1 MRTAVTAM
9 ANGTSP
15 SGWAG
20 WVGFAGII
28 LIIQGIITGI
38 QGLMAIIGPDQYYV
52 ITEENLLMFNVNG
65 WGWWSL
71 IIGVLLLL
79 TGFALMAGMTWARIV
94 AIILVALS
102 AIGQLFLL
110 SEQPCGSLLIIA
122 LDVLILFAL
131 TVKWNAIEAS

>member
-1 MRTAVTAM
+1 M
-9 ANGTSP
+9 ACGTSP

-20 WVGFAGII
+20 WVGFAGIV
-28 LIIQGIITGI
+28 LIIQGFITGI
-38 QGLMAIIGPDQYYV
+38 QGLMAIVGPDKYYA
-52 ITEENLLMFNVNG
+52 ITDENLFMFNVNA

-71 IIGVLLLL
+71 LIGILLLL
-79 TGFALMAGMTWARIV
+79 TGFALMAGQTWARII

-110 SEQPCGSLLIIA
+110 SEQPFWSLLIIA

-131 TVKWNAIEAS
+131 TVKWNEIEAS

>member
-1 MRTAVTAM
+1 M
-9 ANGTSP
+9 ANGTSA

-38 QGLMAIIGPDQYYV
+38 QGLMAIVGPDKYYV

-71 IIGVLLLL
+71 IIGILLLL

-94 AIILVALS
+94 AIILAALS

-110 SEQPCGSLLIIA
+110 GEQPFWSLLIIA

-131 TVKWNAIEAS
+131 TVKWNAVEVS

>member
-1 MRTAVTAM
+1 M
-9 ANGTSP
+9 ANGTST

-38 QGLMAIIGPDQYYV
+38 QGLMAIVGPDQYYV

-110 SEQPCGSLLIIA
+110 SEQPFWSLLFIA

>member
-1 MRTAVTAM
+1 M
-9 ANGTSP
+9 ANGTAST
-15 SGWAG
+15 GWAG

-38 QGLMAIIGPDQYYV
+38 QGLMAIVGPDQYYV
-52 ITEENLLMFNVNG
+52 VTDESLMMFNVNG

-110 SEQPCGSLLIIA
+110 SEQPFWSLLIIA

>member
-1 MRTAVTAM
+1 M
-9 ANGTSP
+9 ANGTSS

-38 QGLMAIIGPDQYYV
+38 QGLMAIVGPDRYYAV
-52 ITEENLLMFNVNG
+52 TEENIFMFNVNG

-71 IIGVLLLL
+71 IIGILLLL
-79 TGFALMAGMTWARIV
+79 TGIALMAGQTWARVI
-94 AIILVALS
+94 AIILVVLS
-102 AIGQLFLL
+102 AIGQVFVLG
-110 SEQPCGSLLIIA
+110 EQPFWSLLIIA
-122 LDVLILFAL
+122 VDVLILFAL

>member
-1 MRTAVTAM
+1 M
-9 ANGTSP
+9 ANGTST

-38 QGLMAIIGPDQYYV
+38 QGLMAIVGPDQYYV
-52 ITEENLLMFNVNG
+52 ITEENLFMFNVNG

-79 TGFALMAGMTWARIV
+79 TGFALMAGMTWARVV
-94 AIILVALS
+94 AIVLAALS

-110 SEQPCGSLLIIA
+110 SEQPFWSLLIIA

-131 TVKWNAIEAS
+131 TVKWDAVDAS